1 MGNTVTTEKINVR
14 SPFFITANNEGAP
27 PLPATSSDPVSNP
40 TVPVEYVEPTTFT
53 ETVQCGQNVKIGE
66 DVGSRIYKLNVGSAT
81 GIVTIDYTVNVPVS
95 ITGYFNTTVPS
106 TIATD
111 FVGSDAYQQQ
121 LLDAGIASGG
131 MSLTSGGVAT
141 GSVTVNKTTASP
153 ETVEI
158 LVFAPLKT
166 FDYQLTF
173 NCPTPPS
180 ISAPTGDL
188 PAIPSHSNFVEN
200 IPAFFVQIPFQA
212 RGNAADLQLFVG
224 NQLVQNITT
233 SGWYVFTDFPT
244 AQSNFNVHPAIKT
257 RESSGT
263 LNFSTGANGCIA
275 SYTTPTTYISQSTY
289 FTQGVN
295 NIAFKYTPKITDF
308 FKPPDYH
315 YKRFATIQYVKT
327 GLFYDHRN
335 SVFRYPIFSRS
346 DMVTGGW
353 APREGAGAS
362 GQGDNLVEI
371 FQAISPSRPFAQN
384 NFYSSGPFGDYG
396 EPKKHSIE
404 FHWQSTTP
412 MGLNNPTRGGN
423 AYLNSFAGRTY
434 RELLDDGMATAE
446 SLVLNRSR
454 IKADNGLTGCFS

>member
-200 IPAFFVQIPFQA
+200 IPAFC
-212 RGNAADLQLFVG
+212 ADTFPSSWQC
-224 NQLVQNITT
+224 
-233 SGWYVFTDFPT
+233 SRPT
-244 AQSNFNVHPAIKT
+244 AFC
-257 RESSGT
+257 R
-263 LNFSTGANGCIA
+263 
-275 SYTTPTTYISQSTY
+275 
-289 FTQGVN
+289 
-295 NIAFKYTPKITDF
+295 
-308 FKPPDYH
+308 
-315 YKRFATIQYVKT
+315 
-327 GLFYDHRN
+327 
-335 SVFRYPIFSRS
+335 
-346 DMVTGGW
+346 
-353 APREGAGAS
+353 
-362 GQGDNLVEI
+362 
-371 FQAISPSRPFAQN
+371 
-384 NFYSSGPFGDYG
+384 
-396 EPKKHSIE
+396 
-404 FHWQSTTP
+404 
-412 MGLNNPTRGGN
+412 
-423 AYLNSFAGRTY
+423 
-434 RELLDDGMATAE
+434 
-446 SLVLNRSR
+446 
-454 IKADNGLTGCFS
+454 